1 MLKLLWCPL
10 MLLKKAQMLADKDSF
25 GCKLD
30 PVPFITWAGTI
41 YGPHKTRN
49 EDFICMVE
57 RIDNPKKK

>member
-1 MLKLLWCPL
+1 